1 MQTNNNNTAN
11 TTTNT
16 SNSAAQAA
24 ATVANAIK
32 AEAAKQF
39 GEAAAAK
46 LVVGTVPAPNAEPQ
60 QQPEPQQNPEAQPKA
75 EAKQNP
81 EAQPKPEANP
91 KTETPEK
98 PKRTRKTA
106 APQTSDKKPALSL
119 LDQQQ
124 RAERM
129 QRELQATLQRLNAL
143 QELNRKRTKFLETL
157 DLLADAEQRLSAE
170 EVFEVKNY
178 KIEFCGGKEYR
189 PDTLFSIANREL
201 LLDFVGFMQARIRE
215 RVSLLEEQIIEI

>member
-1 MQTNNNNTAN
+1 MQTNNNN
-11 TTTNT
+11 TTNT

-75 EAKQNP
+75 EAKQKPEPQQKP
-81 EAQPKPEANP
+81 EAQQKAETTDKPR
-91 KTETPEK
+91 
-98 PKRTRKTA
+98 RTRKTA
-106 APQTSDKKPALSL
+106 APQTEEKKPALSL
-119 LDQQQ
+119 LEQQQ

-201 LLDFVGFMQARIRE
+201 LLDFVGFMQSRIRE
-215 RVSLLEEQIIEI
+215 RVALLEEQIIEI

>member
-11 TTTNT
+11 H

-32 AEAAKQF
+32 SEAAKQF

-75 EAKQNP
+75 EAKQKP
-81 EAQPKPEANP
+81 EAQQKAETTDKPR
-91 KTETPEK
+91 
-98 PKRTRKTA
+98 RTRKTA
-106 APQTSDKKPALSL
+106 APQTEEKKPALSL
-119 LDQQQ
+119 LEQQQ

-157 DLLADAEQRLSAE
+157 DLLADAEQRLGAE

-215 RVSLLEEQIIEI
+215 RVALLEEQIIEI

>member
-11 TTTNT
+11 H

-32 AEAAKQF
+32 SEAAKQF

-75 EAKQNP
+75 EAKQ
-81 EAQPKPEANP
+81 KPEP
-91 KTETPEK
+91 QQKPETTDK
-98 PKRTRKTA
+98 PRRTRKTA
-106 APQTSDKKPALSL
+106 APQTEEKKPALSL
-119 LDQQQ
+119 LEQQQ

-157 DLLADAEQRLSAE
+157 DLLADAEQRLGAE

-201 LLDFVGFMQARIRE
+201 LLDFVGFMQSRIRE
-215 RVSLLEEQIIEI
+215 RVALLEEQIIEI

>member
-11 TTTNT
+11 TTANT

-32 AEAAKQF
+32 SE
-39 GEAAAAK
+39 AAAK
-46 LVVGTVPAPNAEPQ
+46 LVVGTVPAPNAEP
-60 QQPEPQQNPEAQPKA
+60 
-75 EAKQNP
+75 
-81 EAQPKPEANP
+81 QPKPEANP

-178 KIEFCGGKEYR
+178 KIEFCGGKEFR

-201 LLDFVGFMQARIRE
+201 LLDFVGFMQSRIRE
-215 RVSLLEEQIIEI
+215 RVALLEEQIIEI

>member
-1 MQTNNNNTAN
+1 MQTNNNNTTAN
-11 TTTNT
+11 TANT

-24 ATVANAIK
+24 ATVSHAIK
-32 AEAAKQF
+32 SEAAKQF
-39 GEAAAAK
+39 GKAAAAK

-60 QQPEPQQNPEAQPKA
+60 PKAEAQQKPEPQPKA
-75 EAKQNP
+75 EAK
-81 EAQPKPEANP
+81 PKA
-91 KTETPEK
+91 ETPEK

-106 APQTSDKKPALSL
+106 APQTADKKPALSL

-178 KIEFCGGKEYR
+178 KIEFCGGKEFR

-201 LLDFVGFMQARIRE
+201 LLDFVSFMQSRIRE
-215 RVSLLEEQIIEI
+215 RVALLEEQIIEI

>member
-1 MQTNNNNTAN
+1 MQTNNN
-11 TTTNT
+11 TTTANT

-32 AEAAKQF
+32 TE
-39 GEAAAAK
+39 AAAK

-60 QQPEPQQNPEAQPKA
+60 QKAEAQQKPEAQQNPEPQPKPEAQPKA
-75 EAKQNP
+75 E
-81 EAQPKPEANP
+81 
-91 KTETPEK
+91 TPEK
-98 PKRTRKTA
+98 PRRTRKTA
-106 APQTSDKKPALSL
+106 APQTADTKPALSL
-119 LDQQQ
+119 LDQQK

-129 QRELQATLQRLNAL
+129 QRELQATLQKLNAL

-157 DLLADAEQRLSAE
+157 DLLADAEQRLGAE

-201 LLDFVGFMQARIRE
+201 LLDFVGFMQSRIRE
-215 RVSLLEEQIIEI
+215 RVALLEEQIIEI

>member
-1 MQTNNNNTAN
+1 MQTNNNN
-11 TTTNT
+11 TTNT

-60 QQPEPQQNPEAQPKA
+60 PKPEAQPKA
-75 EAKQNP
+75 
-81 EAQPKPEANP
+81 EANP

-119 LDQQQ
+119 LEQQQ

-129 QRELQATLQRLNAL
+129 QRELQATLQKLNAL

-157 DLLADAEQRLSAE
+157 DLLADAEQRLGAE

-215 RVSLLEEQIIEI
+215 RVFLLEEQIIEI

>member
-11 TTTNT
+11 TTANT

-32 AEAAKQF
+32 SEAAKQF

-46 LVVGTVPAPNAEPQ
+46 LVVGTVPAPKAEAKPK
-60 QQPEPQQNPEAQPKA
+60 PEAQPKA
-75 EAKQNP
+75 
-81 EAQPKPEANP
+81 EANP

-106 APQTSDKKPALSL
+106 APQTEEKKPALSL
-119 LDQQQ
+119 LEQQQ

-129 QRELQATLQRLNAL
+129 QRELQATLQKLNAL
-143 QELNRKRTKFLETL
+143 QELNRKRTKFIETL
-157 DLLADAEQRLSAE
+157 DLLADAEQRLGAE

-201 LLDFVGFMQARIRE
+201 LLDFVGFMQSRIRE
-215 RVSLLEEQIIEI
+215 RVALLEEQIIEI

>member
-11 TTTNT
+11 TTANT

-32 AEAAKQF
+32 SE
-39 GEAAAAK
+39 AAAK
-46 LVVGTVPAPNAEPQ
+46 LVVGTVSAPNAEP
-60 QQPEPQQNPEAQPKA
+60 
-75 EAKQNP
+75 
-81 EAQPKPEANP
+81 QPKPEANP

-106 APQTSDKKPALSL
+106 VPQTEEKKPALSL

-157 DLLADAEQRLSAE
+157 DLLADAEQRLGAE

-201 LLDFVGFMQARIRE
+201 LLDFVGFMQSRIRE
-215 RVSLLEEQIIEI
+215 RVALLEEQIIEI

>member
-1 MQTNNNNTAN
+1 MQTNNNN
-11 TTTNT
+11 TTNT

-32 AEAAKQF
+32 SE
-39 GEAAAAK
+39 AAAK

-60 QQPEPQQNPEAQPKA
+60 PKPEAQPKA
-75 EAKQNP
+75 EAKQKPEAHQKP

-91 KTETPEK
+91 KTGTPEK

-106 APQTSDKKPALSL
+106 APQTADKKPALSL

-157 DLLADAEQRLSAE
+157 DLLADAEQRLGAE

-201 LLDFVGFMQARIRE
+201 LLDFVGFMQSRIRE
-215 RVSLLEEQIIEI
+215 RVALLEEQIIEI

>member
-1 MQTNNNNTAN
+1 MQTNNNN
-11 TTTNT
+11 TTNT

-60 QQPEPQQNPEAQPKA
+60 PKPEAQPKA
-75 EAKQNP
+75 
-81 EAQPKPEANP
+81 EANP

-119 LDQQQ
+119 LEQQQ

-129 QRELQATLQRLNAL
+129 QRELQATLQKLNAL

-157 DLLADAEQRLSAE
+157 DLLADAEQRLGAE

>member
-1 MQTNNNNTAN
+1 MQTNNNN
-11 TTTNT
+11 TTNT

-60 QQPEPQQNPEAQPKA
+60 QKPEAQPKA
-75 EAKQNP
+75 EAHQKP
-81 EAQPKPEANP
+81 EPQPKPEANP

-157 DLLADAEQRLSAE
+157 DLLADAEQRLGAE

-201 LLDFVGFMQARIRE
+201 LLDFVGFMQSRIRE
-215 RVSLLEEQIIEI
+215 RVALLEEQIIEI

>member
-1 MQTNNNNTAN
+1 MQTNNNN
-11 TTTNT
+11 TTNT

-60 QQPEPQQNPEAQPKA
+60 PKPEAQPKA
-75 EAKQNP
+75 
-81 EAQPKPEANP
+81 EANP

-119 LDQQQ
+119 LEQQQ

-157 DLLADAEQRLSAE
+157 DLLADAEQRLGAE

-201 LLDFVGFMQARIRE
+201 LLDFVGFMQSRIRE
-215 RVSLLEEQIIEI
+215 RVALLEEQIIEI